1 MSISM
6 LRIVHFGK
14 YYLPET
20 GGIESVTASLA
31 RGAAHAGHRVTVV
44 CFRRGS
50 ASDDE
55 VIDGV
60 RVVRAPITRLIASQP
75 LGTRYLRLCLREARD
90 ADVIHLHVPN
100 MLGALCCL
108 MVGRRPRLLVHWH
121 SDVIDKG
128 WLGQAFK
135 PLETA
140 LLRRADCIVATSSV
154 YAEASPTLQR
164 FRQKITVVPIGV
176 PHPRQ
181 PESRDAGF
189 CQTPAELQA
198 MIAGKRL
205 ILAVGRLVAYKGFDV
220 LVEAAKDLRE
230 DAIVV
235 IVGDGPMR
243 QSLQAKIDA
252 GGLSQQVHLAG
263 RLSDEAL
270 HALFSLAS
278 VYCLPSLH
286 RAEAFGVVLLEAMS
300 YGLPIVA
307 TNIPGSGVPWVNQH
321 GVTGLNVPVGNP
333 KALAQACNRILNS
346 DQEHARLSE
355 GAHRRFAAEFTEEK
369 SIEKTLTTY
378 HCLASN

>member
-1 MSISM
+1 M

-164 FRQKITVVPIGV
+164 FRQKVAIVPIGV
-176 PHPRQ
+176 PDARTT
-181 PESRDAGF
+181 ESAGDGG
-189 CQTPAELQA
+189 CEIPADLQA
-198 MIAGKRL
+198 MIAGRKL
-205 ILAVGRLVAYKGFDV
+205 VLAVGRLVPYKGFDV
-220 LVEAAKDLRE
+220 LVEAARNLHD

-235 IVGDGPMR
+235 IVGDGPLR
-243 QSLQAKIDA
+243 GSLQAAIDES
-252 GGLSQQVHLAG
+252 GLSQRVCLAG
-263 RLSDEAL
+263 RLSNATL
-270 HALFSLAS
+270 HALFARAL
-278 VYCLPSLH
+278 VYCLPSVH

-321 GVTGLNVPVGNP
+321 GVTGLNVPVGDPN
-333 KALAQACNRILNS
+333 ALAQACNGILDS
-346 DQEHARLSE
+346 ERERARLAE
-355 GAHRRFAAEFTEEK
+355 GARRRFLAEFTEDR
-369 SIEKTLTTY
+369 SVGRMLATY
-378 HCLASN
+378 RRLAAA